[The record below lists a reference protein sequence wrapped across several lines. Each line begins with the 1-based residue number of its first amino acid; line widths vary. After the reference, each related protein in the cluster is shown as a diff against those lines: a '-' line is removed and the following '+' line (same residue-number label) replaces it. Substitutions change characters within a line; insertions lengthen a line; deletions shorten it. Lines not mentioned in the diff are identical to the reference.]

1 MDWRALQAPAT
12 NGPVRYVRRR
22 YAVEAAPPYGD
33 ENTVSRKPR
42 PTDSDNYNPKPFGI
56 VQRWRYEDAK
66 NKDKN
71 NK

>member
-1 MDWRALQAPAT
+1 MDLYVMCDVAT
-12 NGPVRYVRRR
+12 LSKL
-22 YAVEAAPPYGD
+22 PPYGD